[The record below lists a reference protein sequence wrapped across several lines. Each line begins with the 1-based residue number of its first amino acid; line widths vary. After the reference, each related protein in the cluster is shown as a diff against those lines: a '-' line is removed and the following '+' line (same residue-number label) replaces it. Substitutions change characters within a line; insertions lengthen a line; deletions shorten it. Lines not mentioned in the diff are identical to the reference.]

1 MPSSTTLFD
10 SGSNSAPESR
20 PEQTRVLLVDDN
32 EAMLERAAAALA
44 ASCLV
49 VGQVQDGA
57 TALAAAAAIEPD
69 VIVLDIS
76 MPEMSG
82 LEVAARLRAAGSS
95 AAIVFLTV
103 HDDAEFVQAAQ
114 AAGAIGYVVKPR
126 LGIDLLHA
134 VREARARRPF
144 VSPGV
149 EPFGQDLDDGLDAH
163 DPPSP

>member
-1 MPSSTTLFD
+1 MPSSTTLFE
-10 SGSNSAPESR
+10 SNSAPESR
-20 PEQTRVLLVDDN
+20 PEQIRVLLVDDN
-32 EAMLERAAAALA
+32 QAMLERAAVALA

-57 TALAAAAAIEPD
+57 TALAAAAALEPD

-82 LEVAARLRAAGSS
+82 LEVAARLRAEGSS

-114 AAGAIGYVVKPR
+114 AAGGIGYVVKPR
-126 LGIDLLHA
+126 LGIDLQHA
-134 VREARARRPF
+134 VRQARARHLF

-149 EPFGQDLDDGLDAH
+149 EPFAQDLLDARDDD

>member
-1 MPSSTTLFD
+1 M
-10 SGSNSAPESR
+10 
-20 PEQTRVLLVDDN
+20 LLVDDN
-32 EAMLERAAAALA
+32 QAMLERAAAALA

-57 TALAAAAAIEPD
+57 TALAAAAALEPD

-103 HDDAEFVQAAQ
+103 HDDAEFVQAAR
-114 AAGAIGYVVKPR
+114 AAGGIGYVVKPR
-126 LGIDLLHA
+126 LGIDLQHA

-144 VSPGV
+144 VSPCV
-149 EPFGQDLDDGLDAH
+149 EPFGQDLDDGRDAH